1 MVSIARLSVLK
12 QSFFSLPG
20 QYGRC
25 VTRVNDFPSCRN
37 WDALPLSYENRRHK
51 AIKLG
56 VGDKSSI
63 AAAAAVELVHSQAH
77 INVNPGTLISLFSQ
91 LLNGVSFMK
100 NPC

>member
-12 QSFFSLPG
+12 QSFFGLPG
-20 QYGRC
+20 QYGRR

-63 AAAAAVELVHSQAH
+63 ALFKNELGSGASFAAAVELVHSQAH
-77 INVNPGTLISLFSQ
+77 VNVNR
-91 LLNGVSFMK
+91 
-100 NPC
+100 PC